1 MTVAADGAGT
11 RDHGDGTATGAVVAM
26 LIAGLGSLRLLLPF
40 APDRLF
46 DVDPA
51 SVAGPFPAV
60 GSAGSLLLDAMLVLL
75 AGIGL
80 AIASRRRGIDRPML
94 LLLLLP
100 LPVVVW
106 HGWSDLLDAWR
117 GFDWFAAVAA
127 GVALAHLVRT
137 PSIRRAVLAI
147 VLAAVAANVVRGLHQ
162 VFVEHPDT
170 VAFFDANRDAIFAA
184 RGWSADSPAALIYER
199 RLRQPEAIGWIGFSN
214 VLSGLLAA
222 GGVLAIGLLVAARKL
237 GDGEHRG
244 AGGPVMLGVAGTGC
258 LLLVGLNG
266 SKGAIAASAVGVLGL
281 LLLLGPLR
289 QAFLRR
295 SGSWLITVGVLA
307 FAAIVLRGLL
317 PEDFAGD
324 RSLLFRWHYLQG
336 GLAMFLEHPW
346 LGVGPDGFQDA
357 YLATRPIRSPESVA
371 SAHSVVV
378 DWIACLGVAGV
389 AWLGAACLVL
399 IRHEPSR
406 SESDESDSGT
416 RFGLRFAIVAGLMAL
431 IAVLLQAWAEGPLLG
446 DGLAVR
452 VAAILAA
459 VITGAAAWSVS
470 SRLADGFVRG
480 VAVAAV
486 GVVVAQ
492 SQIEMLLWQP
502 GALVACWALLASAGG
517 AGSRSAGA
525 DVPPRGARSFMISAL
540 FAAIAGVMVF
550 GALRDGL
557 ITAQATRSISGLHRT
572 PGDGRPLP
580 SAADRREAAESLVVD
595 LVERRAWNDSRR
607 VRGAITLFMT
617 TGTDADRRRA
627 ATIAGAWSDARPGVA
642 SAATYASVLEAIAI
656 ASDDPDDGREAVSAI
671 ERVIE
676 FDPHDASW
684 RLRLA
689 ERLAPLGRCGEA
701 IVAVEDA
708 IRLDATRDL
717 DPLSQF
723 GPQQDR
729 RVDAVRASCGSGA
742 D

>member
-1 MTVAADGAGT
+1 MTGRVDVPDRPSDVEAT
-11 RDHGDGTATGAVVAM
+11 TAPAVIAM
-26 LIAGLGSLRLLLPF
+26 LIAGLGSLRLLVPF

-60 GSAGSLLLDAMLVLL
+60 GSAGSLLLDAILVAL

-80 AIASRRRGIDRPML
+80 AIASRRQGLDRLMI

-100 LPVVVW
+100 LPAVVW

-147 VLAAVAANVVRGLHQ
+147 VLAAIAANVVRGLHQ
-162 VFVEHPDT
+162 VFIEHPDT

-237 GDGEHRG
+237 GAGEHRG

-266 SKGAIAASAVGVLGL
+266 SKGAIAAAAIGVLGL

-289 QAFLRR
+289 EAFLRR
-295 SGSWLITVGVLA
+295 SGSWLLAVGTLA
-307 FAAIVLRGLL
+307 FVAIVFRGLL

-336 GLAMFLEHPW
+336 GVAMFLEHPW
-346 LGVGPDGFQDA
+346 LGVGPDGFQNA

-371 SAHSVVV
+371 SAHSVVI
-378 DWIACLGVAGV
+378 DWITGLGVSGFAWLGVAG
-389 AWLGAACLVL
+389 LVM
-399 IRHEPSR
+399 IRHEAPG
-406 SESDESDSGT
+406 SDGSDPKTMLGAP
-416 RFGLRFAIVAGLMAL
+416 LAMVAGLMAL
-431 IAVLLQAWAEGPLLG
+431 IAVLLQDWVEGPLLG

-459 VITGAAAWSVS
+459 VITAVAAWSVS

-517 AGSRSAGA
+517 AGGRGIGTGAGRPGGGSL
-525 DVPPRGARSFMISAL
+525 VIPVL
-540 FAAIAGVMVF
+540 FVVIAGVMAF
-550 GALRDGL
+550 GALRDGVA
-557 ITAQATRSISGLHRT
+557 TAQAARSISGLHRT

-580 SAADRREAAESLVVD
+580 SADERRNAAESLVVD
-595 LVERRAWNDSRR
+595 LVERGAWNDSRR

-617 TGTDADRRRA
+617 AGTDADRRRA
-627 ATIAGAWSDARPGVA
+627 AAIAGAWFDARPEVA
-642 SAATYASVLEAIAI
+642 SAAANASVLEAVAI
-656 ASDDPDDGREAVSAI
+656 ASSDPDDGREAVVAI

-676 FDPHDASW
+676 FDPYDAGW

-689 ERLAPLGRCGEA
+689 ERLVPLGRCDEA
-701 IVAVEDA
+701 IEALEEA
-708 IRLDATRDL
+708 IGLDATQSL

-723 GPQQDR
+723 GTEQAR
-729 RVDAVRASCGSGA
+729 RVDAVRSACASSV

>member
-1 MTVAADGAGT
+1 MTGRVDVPDRSSDVETTPAA
-11 RDHGDGTATGAVVAM
+11 AVIAM

-80 AIASRRRGIDRPML
+80 ATASRRQGLDRPML
-94 LLLLLP
+94 VLLLLP

-117 GFDWFAAVAA
+117 GFDWFAGVAA

-147 VLAAVAANVVRGLHQ
+147 VLAAIAANVVRGLHQ

-184 RGWSADSPAALIYER
+184 RGWSTESPAALIYER

-237 GDGEHRG
+237 GAGEHRG

-266 SKGAIAASAVGVLGL
+266 SKGAIAAAAVGVLGL

-295 SGSWLITVGVLA
+295 SGSWLLAVGVIA

-336 GLAMFLEHPW
+336 GVAMFLEHPW
-346 LGVGPDGFQDA
+346 LGVGPDGFQNA

-371 SAHSVVV
+371 SAHSVLV
-378 DWIACLGVAGV
+378 DWIACLGVSGG
-389 AWLGAACLVL
+389 AWLGVACLVMM
-399 IRHEPSR
+399 RHQAPG
-406 SESDESDSGT
+406 SDGSDSKTTLGAP
-416 RFGLRFAIVAGLMAL
+416 LAIVAGLMAL
-431 IAVLLQAWAEGPLLG
+431 IAVLLQAWVEGPLLG

-459 VITGAAAWSVS
+459 VITAVAAWSVS

-502 GALVACWALLASAGG
+502 GALVACWALLAGAGG
-517 AGSRSAGA
+517 AGGRRTDAGF
-525 DVPPRGARSFMISAL
+525 PRRGARKIVIPLL
-540 FAAIAGVMVF
+540 FAAIAGVIVL
-550 GALRDGL
+550 GALRDGFA
-557 ITAQATRSISGLHRT
+557 TAQMARSISTLHRS
-572 PGDGRPLP
+572 PGDGRALP
-580 SAADRREAAESLVVD
+580 SADERRNAAESLVVD
-595 LVERRAWNDSRR
+595 LVERGAWNDSRR

-617 TGTDADRRRA
+617 AGADADRRRA
-627 ATIAGAWSDARPGVA
+627 AAIAGAWFDARPEVA
-642 SAATYASVLEAIAI
+642 SAAANASVLEAIAI
-656 ASDDPDDGREAVSAI
+656 ASSDPDDGREAVVAI
-671 ERVIE
+671 ERVIR
-676 FDPHDASW
+676 FDPHAAGW

-689 ERLAPLGRCGEA
+689 ERLAALGRCDEA
-701 IVAVEDA
+701 IVAVDEA
-708 IRLDATRDL
+708 IRLDATQDL

-723 GPQQDR
+723 GFEQDR
-729 RVDAVRASCGSGA
+729 RVEAVRSACDPTA

>member
-1 MTVAADGAGT
+1 MTVGADVPETPG
-11 RDHGDGTATGAVVAM
+11 DGDGTATRAVIAM

-80 AIASRRRGIDRPML
+80 ATASRRRGVDRPML
-94 LLLLLP
+94 VLLLLP
-100 LPVVVW
+100 FPVVVW
-106 HGWSDLLDAWR
+106 HGWSDQLDAWR

-137 PSIRRAVLAI
+137 PAIRRAVLAI
-147 VLAAVAANVVRGLHQ
+147 VLAAIAANVVRGLHQ

-184 RGWSADSPAALIYER
+184 RGWVADSPAALIYER

-222 GGVLAIGLLVAARKL
+222 GGVLAIGLLVTARKL

-289 QAFLRR
+289 ETFLRR
-295 SGSWLITVGVLA
+295 SGAWLIAVGGLA

-336 GLAMFLEHPW
+336 GFAMFLEHPW
-346 LGVGPDGFQDA
+346 LGVGPDGFQNA
-357 YLATRPIRSPESVA
+357 YLSTRPIRSPESVA
-371 SAHSVVV
+371 SAHSVLV
-378 DWIACLGVAGV
+378 DWLASLGVSGIGWLLVAGLIVLRRDSSGSDGDDADV
-389 AWLGAACLVL
+389 AFGAPL
-399 IRHEPSR
+399 
-406 SESDESDSGT
+406 
-416 RFGLRFAIVAGLMAL
+416 AIAAGLMAL
-431 IAVLLQAWAEGPLLG
+431 IVVILQAWVEGPLLG

-452 VAAILAA
+452 VAATLAA

-480 VAVAAV
+480 VAVAAA
-486 GVVVAQ
+486 GVLVAQ

-502 GALVACWALLASAGG
+502 GSLVACWALLACSGG
-517 AGSRSAGA
+517 AVGRRSETGASSRGT
-525 DVPPRGARSFMISAL
+525 RSLVIPVV
-540 FAAIAGVMVF
+540 FAVVAGVMAI
-550 GALRDGL
+550 GGLRDAL
-557 ITAQATRSISGLHRT
+557 ATAEAGRSISALHRT
-572 PGDGRPLP
+572 PADDRPPP

-595 LVERRAWNDSRR
+595 LVERGGWNDPRR

-617 TGTDADRRRA
+617 TGLDADRRRA

-642 SAATYASVLEAIAI
+642 SAATHASVLEAIAI
-656 ASDDPDDGREAVSAI
+656 ASSDPSDEREAAFAI

-676 FDPHDASW
+676 FDPYDASW

-689 ERLAPLGRCGEA
+689 ERLAALVRCDEA
-701 IVAVEDA
+701 IVAVDEA
-708 IRLDATRDL
+708 IRLDATQDL
-717 DPLSQF
+717 DPLAQF
-723 GPQQDR
+723 GPEQGR
-729 RVDAVRASCGSGA
+729 RVDAIRSACGSRG

>member
-1 MTVAADGAGT
+1 MTRRVEVPDSATSVSPAA
-11 RDHGDGTATGAVVAM
+11 AVTAM
-26 LIAGLGSLRLLLPF
+26 LLAGLGSLRLLLPF

-60 GSAGSLLLDAMLVLL
+60 GSAGSLLLDAILVSL

-80 AIASRRRGIDRPML
+80 AIASRKGGIDRLMI

-100 LPVVVW
+100 LPAVVW
-106 HGWSDLLDAWR
+106 HGWSDRLDAWR

-147 VLAAVAANVVRGLHQ
+147 VLAAIAANVVRGLHQ
-162 VFVEHPDT
+162 VFIEHPDT

-184 RGWSADSPAALIYER
+184 RGWSVDSPAALIYER

-237 GDGEHRG
+237 GDGELRG

-266 SKGAIAASAVGVLGL
+266 SKGAIAASAIGVLGL

-289 QAFLRR
+289 ERFLKR
-295 SGSWLITVGVLA
+295 SGSWLLAVGTLA
-307 FAAIVLRGLL
+307 FVAIVLRGLL

-346 LGVGPDGFQDA
+346 VGVGPDGFQDA
-357 YLATRPIRSPESVA
+357 YLATRPIRSPETVA
-371 SAHSVVV
+371 SAHSVVI
-378 DWIACLGVAGV
+378 DWITGLGVSGF
-389 AWLGAACLVL
+389 AWLGAAGL
-399 IRHEPSR
+399 IMVRHDVAAPEA
-406 SESDESDSGT
+406 DDST
-416 RFGLRFAIVAGLMAL
+416 TSFGRRFAIVAGLMAV
-431 IAVLLQAWAEGPLLG
+431 IVVLLQAWVEGPLLG

-452 VAAILAA
+452 IAAIMAA
-459 VITGAAAWSVS
+459 VITAVAAWSVS
-470 SRLADGFVRG
+470 SRLHDGFVRG

-502 GALVACWALLASAGG
+502 GSLVACWALLACSGG
-517 AGSRSAGA
+517 AGSRPAGA
-525 DVPPRGARSFMISAL
+525 DVPPRGARSLLIPVI

-557 ITAQATRSISGLHRT
+557 ATAQAARSISGLHRT
-572 PGDGRPLP
+572 PEDGRPLP
-580 SAADRREAAESLVVD
+580 SAAERREAAEGLVVD
-595 LVERRAWNDSRR
+595 LVERGVWNDPRR

-617 TGTDADRRRA
+617 TGVDADRRRA
-627 ATIAGAWSDARPGVA
+627 ATIAGAWFDARPGVA
-642 SAATYASVLEAIAI
+642 SAATHASVLEAIAI
-656 ASDDPDDGREAVSAI
+656 ASADPDDGREAVSAI

-676 FDPHDASW
+676 FDPYDAGW

-689 ERLAPLGRCGEA
+689 ERLVTLGRCDEA
-701 IVAVEDA
+701 IEALEEA
-708 IRLDATRDL
+708 IGFDATQSL
-717 DPLSQF
+717 DPLSRF
-723 GPQQDR
+723 GTEQAL
-729 RVDAVRASCGSGA
+729 RVDAVRSACVSSV